1 MLPLPK
7 TAIKFNSR
15 QPDGTLMRILIAED
29 DSLLADGLVMVL
41 KDSGYAVDVVGN
53 GPDADAAIAGGDY
66 DLLVLDLGL
75 PKMDGIEILQR
86 LRARGQQLPVL
97 VLTARDRLEDRVCG
111 LDIGANDYLTKPFA
125 LPELEA
131 RIRALLR
138 KDQWSNRTEVR
149 FGPIAFKTTDRIA
162 TIDGQTMELSA
173 RELAVLEIMLQR
185 LGRTVNKDQ
194 ITDLLSSWDTEVTT
208 NAVTIAVHRLRKK
221 LEEHGVTIRSLRGL
235 GYRLEK
241 AS

>member
-1 MLPLPK
+1 
-7 TAIKFNSR
+7 
-15 QPDGTLMRILIAED
+15 MRILIAED

>member
-1 MLPLPK
+1 
-7 TAIKFNSR
+7 
-15 QPDGTLMRILIAED
+15 MRILIAED

-53 GPDADAAIAGGDY
+53 GPDADSTIAAGDY

-75 PKMDGIEILQR
+75 PKMDGIEILKR

-149 FGPIAFKTTDRIA
+149 FGPIAFKTTDRLA
-162 TIDGQTMELSA
+162 TIGGENMDLSA

-194 ITDLLSSWDTEVTT
+194 ITDLLSTWDTEVTA